1 MSTGGFRVEQVA
13 RHLRDPIDE
22 ALADT
27 RVVGIV
33 GPRQAGKSTLAR
45 SLVAARPDA
54 AYVSLDDRRIRL
66 AADADPYGFVADRP
80 GLLAVDEVQ
89 RVPDL
94 LLAIK
99 SVVDLDP
106 RPGQFII
113 TGSSQLSANRE
124 VSETL
129 AGRIERFELWPFT
142 QGELSGRRE
151 EFLDLLLDGGLGTGS
166 VSSLTKR
173 DYLELASTGGYPEV
187 VLRSRA
193 RRVSWFESY
202 VDTVV
207 EREAPGITASP
218 RTGEL
223 PRLLRLVAARQATVL
238 NVADLARDARLPE
251 RSVYRYLDVLEAVL
265 LVRRIPAWSPNLAQ
279 REVRAPK
286 IVLTDSGVAVALRG
300 MDIEALARPEIAQGA
315 DGAVLEGFV
324 IAELIRQL
332 GWSRTRTR
340 MLHYRDRQLAEIDV
354 IVEASDG
361 RVAGIEVK
369 SGTDLG
375 HRDIRHLAQLR
386 DRLGERFV
394 AGVVLNTGPTALP
407 LGDRLL
413 ALPISALWDCC
424 GSDPERPGGHRR

>member
-1 MSTGGFRVEQVA
+1 MSAGGFVSGQVQ
-13 RHLRDPIDE
+13 RYLRGPIEE

-45 SLVAARPDA
+45 SLVAARPNA
-54 AYVSLDDRRIRL
+54 TYVSLDDRRVRI
-66 AADADPYGFVADRP
+66 AAEADPHGFVAERP
-80 GLLAVDEVQ
+80 GPLAVDEIQ

-106 RPGQFII
+106 RPGRFII
-113 TGSSQLSANRE
+113 TGSSQLSANRG

-129 AGRIERFELWPFT
+129 AGRIERFELWPFS
-142 QGELSGRRE
+142 QGELGGRRE
-151 EFLDLLLDGGLGTGS
+151 RFLDLLFDGALGTGS

-173 DYLELASTGGYPEV
+173 DYLDLASTGGYPEA
-187 VLRSRA
+187 VLRTRT
-193 RRVSWFESY
+193 RRVGWFDSY
-202 VDTVV
+202 VETVV
-207 EREAPGITASP
+207 EREAPGITTSP

-251 RSVYRYLDVLEAVL
+251 RSVYRYLDVLEAVF
-265 LVRRIPAWSPNLAQ
+265 LVRRIPAWSPNLTQ

-286 IVLTDSGVAVALRG
+286 IVLTDPGVAVALRG
-300 MDIEALARPEIAQGA
+300 MDVDALARPEIAQGA

-324 IAELIRQL
+324 VAELIRQL
-332 GWSRTRTR
+332 GYSGTRSRL
-340 MLHYRDRQLAEIDV
+340 LHYRDRERAEVDV
-354 IVEASDG
+354 IVEAPDG

-369 SGTDLG
+369 SGADVA
-375 HRDIRHLAQLR
+375 HRDVRHLATLR
-386 DRLGERFV
+386 DRLGDRFV
-394 AGVVLNTGPTALP
+394 AGVVLTTGPTALT
-407 LGDRLL
+407 LGQRLL
-413 ALPISALWDCC
+413 ALPISVLWD
-424 GSDPERPGGHRR
+424 SSTAEPPAAPIAI

>member
-1 MSTGGFRVEQVA
+1 MSTGGLPAQVG

-27 RVVGIV
+27 RVIGIV

-45 SLVAARPDA
+45 SLVAARPNA
-54 AYVSLDDRRIRL
+54 TYVSLDDRRVRL
-66 AADADPYGFVADRP
+66 AAEADPHGFVAGRP
-80 GLLAVDEVQ
+80 GLLVVDEIQ

-99 SVVDLDP
+99 SVVDLDL
-106 RPGQFII
+106 RPGRFVI
-113 TGSSQLSANRE
+113 TGSSQLSANRG

-151 EFLDLLLDGGLGTGS
+151 GFLDLLLDDALGMRS
-166 VSSLTKR
+166 ASPLTKR
-173 DYLELASTGGYPEV
+173 DYLELAATGGYPEA
-187 VLRSRA
+187 VLRART
-193 RRVSWFESY
+193 RRVGWFESY
-202 VDTVV
+202 VETVV
-207 EREAPGITASP
+207 ECEAPGITTSP

-223 PRLLRLVAARQATVL
+223 PRLLRLVAARQAAVL

-251 RSVYRYLDVLEAVL
+251 RSVYRYLDVLEAVF

-286 IVLTDSGVAVALRG
+286 IILTDPGVAVALRG
-300 MDIEALARPEIAQGA
+300 IDADALARPEIAQGA

-324 IAELIRQL
+324 VAELIRQL
-332 GWSRTRTR
+332 GWTRTR
-340 MLHYRDRQLAEIDV
+340 ARILHYRDRQLAEVDV
-354 IVEASDG
+354 IIEAPDG

-369 SGTDLG
+369 SGTDVG
-375 HRDIRHLAQLR
+375 HRDVRHLAKLR
-386 DRLGERFV
+386 DRLGDRFV
-394 AGVVLNTGPTALP
+394 AGVVLNTGPTALS
-407 LGDRLL
+407 LGERLQ
-413 ALPISALWDCC
+413 ALPISVLWDSC
-424 GSDPERPGGHRR
+424 GS